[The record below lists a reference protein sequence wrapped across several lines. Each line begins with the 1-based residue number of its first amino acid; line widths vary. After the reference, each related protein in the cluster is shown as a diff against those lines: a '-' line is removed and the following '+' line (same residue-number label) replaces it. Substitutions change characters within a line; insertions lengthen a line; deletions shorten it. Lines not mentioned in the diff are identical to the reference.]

1 MKHLS
6 IHPLAL
12 MFPKMPQKSFKDLL
26 DDIRQNGLLSPIV
39 LYQGE
44 ILDGINRYRA
54 CTQAKIEPRFLEYEG
69 NDPLGFVVSANIA
82 RRHMSE
88 AQRAMIAARVI
99 KLRKTDPKYRQ
110 VIDKTKKKQGS
121 RDLYPF
127 SQKSLAKA
135 FQISIPTIKRAN
147 KIEQTDNPELSA
159 AVAAG
164 TIGVKPAA
172 KIAQLPR
179 DEQKKAIATYQ
190 ARAAKSHRQKSPT
203 GVIELNYAWNHSDH
217 QRRTSFIEAVGVQ
230 EIWDAMSDHMRKAM
244 EHIVI
249 KVHTSADPSASNE
262 FTQQISEDLSVPDF
276 LRRN

>member
-44 ILDGINRYRA
+44 ILDGINRYKA

-110 VIDKTKKKQGS
+110 VIDKTKKKQGA
-121 RDLYPF
+121 RAPF
-127 SQKSLAKA
+127 SQKSLASA
-135 FQISIPTIKRAN
+135 FGISVDTIKRAK
-147 KIEQTDNPELSA
+147 KIEHTGEPELQA

-164 TIGVKPAA
+164 TIAVKSAA